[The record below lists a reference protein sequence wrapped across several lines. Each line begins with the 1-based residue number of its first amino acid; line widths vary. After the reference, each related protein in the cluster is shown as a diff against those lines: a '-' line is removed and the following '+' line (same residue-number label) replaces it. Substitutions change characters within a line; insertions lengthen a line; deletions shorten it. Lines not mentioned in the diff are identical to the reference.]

1 MGHFDDLI
9 RDFKRMDGMKID
21 ITETVDMDKLQKALD
36 RKQFENIRRRITF

>member
-1 MGHFDDLI
+1 MGHFDDFI

-21 ITETVDMDKLQKALD
+21 ITETIDMDKLQKALD